1 MADAPVYNK
10 TTTTNQHNSS
20 SAKFF
25 DVPNEHLDVKRAA
38 IKAVEV
44 VLSFI
49 AFICEEVI
57 QTCVSCG
64 ALYFFEFVSCT
75 VFLFCLLLL
84 FLLATTFHKKVGIT
98 CWSQIDFVF
107 TLLAAVF
114 FLIASIVFAAHNEGT
129 DLEKTAIAFG
139 FLSAFVFSI
148 DFGLI
153 MRKGNPFKKSQE
165 PPNERTN
172 QDGPEKEHLNTADN
186 ENV

>member
-10 TTTTNQHNSS
+10 TTTANPHNSS
-20 SAKFF
+20 SAKFL
-25 DVPNEHLDVKRAA
+25 DVPNDHLDVTRAA
-38 IKAVEV
+38 IKVVEV
-44 VLSFI
+44 VLSFV

-84 FLLATTFHKKVGIT
+84 VLLATTFHKKVGIT
-98 CWSQIDFVF
+98 CWRQIDFFF

-114 FLIASIVFAAHNEGT
+114 FLIASIVFAANNEGSE
-129 DLEKTAIAFG
+129 LEKTAIAFG
-139 FLSAFVFSI
+139 FLSAFVFLI

-153 MRKGNPFKKSQE
+153 MRKGNPLKKSQE
-165 PPNERTN
+165 TPDGTTN
-172 QDGPEKEHLNTADN
+172 QDGTEKEPMNTTEN